1 MNRKIIGITVG
12 TPISISKIG
21 SELKPVKTINN
32 YAPDAKGN
40 VYINAS
46 DVGAPTAVQFEDLR
60 NEVQKLSKFEG
71 ATLYEDVLSFT
82 SAKSRAAN
90 DTVFLPS
97 GRTFSIQPAINYRV
111 YWNGELYECKGKTY
125 DDQPYLG
132 NGKLVHG
139 INVEDTGEPF
149 CFAASLYGDVAAYVV
164 KSDSTTEDIEV
175 RINTG
180 ISDETIRI
188 ENGIFS
194 VNTAKSVEENND
206 LPVTSAAVHAI
217 VGDIEVLM
225 KTI

>member
-1 MNRKIIGITVG
+1 MNKKIIGITVG

-32 YAPDAKGN
+32 QAPDAKGN
-40 VYINAS
+40 VYITSS
-46 DVGAPTAVQFEDLR
+46 DVGAPTAAQFEDLR

-82 SAKSRAAN
+82 S
-90 DTVFLPS
+90 DTVFFPS
-97 GRTFSIQPAINYRV
+97 GRTFSIQPSINYRV
-111 YWNGELYECKGKTY
+111 YWNGVLYACNGKTY

-139 INVEDTGEPF
+139 ANVDDTGEPF
-149 CFAASLYGDVAAYVV
+149 CFTASLFGDVAAYVV

-194 VNTAKSVEENND
+194 VNTAKSVEENNN
-206 LPVTSAAVHAI
+206 LPVTSAAVHTT
-217 VGDIEVLM
+217 VGNIEVLM